1 MSGLGKGETMK
12 LTRIVLIFTAIAVCL
27 HSSIAEDH
35 GEHIR
40 YPAGHAMIDIY
51 GRDMTTAKDKA
62 ISRLDANDI
71 GCATRAV
78 KAVNKAL
85 TMVPEFQRF
94 ADTSGF
100 AIQIDVNRYMN
111 SSVKTQSMVHVD
123 SKHVY
128 VRAPVFLDVKMCEM
142 HVEFADIIADQMR
155 YFIRMYNVPTEARME
170 QDNALKQLD
179 KELQQTSGLLER
191 EPASYNFS
199 P

>member
-1 MSGLGKGETMK
+1 MK
-12 LTRIVLIFTAIAVCL
+12 LTRTLLALTAITVCL
-27 HSSIAEDH
+27 HSSVAEDH

-51 GRDMTTAKDKA
+51 GRDMTRDVDKP

-85 TMVPEFQRF
+85 ELVPEFQRF
-94 ADTSGF
+94 ADTAGF
-100 AIQIDVNRYMN
+100 AIQIDVNRYIN
-111 SSVKTQSMVHVD
+111 SSVKTQSTVRVD

-128 VRAPVFLDVKMCEM
+128 VRAPIFLDVKMCEM
-142 HVEFADIIADQMR
+142 HVEFADMIADQMR

-170 QDNALKQLD
+170 QNAALKQLD
-179 KELQQTSGLLER
+179 NDSSRPPACSIASPPVRTLAITKRATS
-191 EPASYNFS
+191 S
-199 P
+199 